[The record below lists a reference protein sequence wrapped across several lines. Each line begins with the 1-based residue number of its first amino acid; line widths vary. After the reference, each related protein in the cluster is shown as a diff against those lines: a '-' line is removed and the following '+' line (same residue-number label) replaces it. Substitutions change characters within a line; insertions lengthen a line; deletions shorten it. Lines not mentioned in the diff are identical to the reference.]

1 MASAGMPT
9 SSTAVEEAITAPVEP
24 VVTTDVPADGFTSS
38 AESLR
43 DCVTKMTQE
52 EEATALLV
60 DRSTFE
66 GAAAGVIVAPEG
78 AGAADAAAEEPAVE
92 ELEVM
97 VVDPDCNL
105 IMKVWI
111 GLTR

>member
-1 MASAGMPT
+1 MGRRSAASRPRLLLFA
-9 SSTAVEEAITAPVEP
+9 EP
-24 VVTTDVPADGFTSS
+24 LQREGLSQW
-38 AESLR
+38 LR
-43 DCVTKMTQE
+43 QGPEPWQVIQE

-60 DRSTFE
+60 DRSTFG

-78 AGAADAAAEEPAVE
+78 VGAEAATTEEPVVE